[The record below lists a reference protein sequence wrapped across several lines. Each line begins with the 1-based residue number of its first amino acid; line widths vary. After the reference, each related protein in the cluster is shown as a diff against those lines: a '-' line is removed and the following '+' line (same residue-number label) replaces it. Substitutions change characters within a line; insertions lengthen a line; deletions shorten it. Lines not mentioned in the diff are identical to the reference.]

1 MPKLKPTEKE
11 ERDRITRSVI
21 RGNQERYGI
30 KDEQMAKSLGLHI
43 CTYRDKLNH
52 EPERIRLDELQ
63 TMSRLLKFTP
73 IQAAS
78 LVLGRDLTTKEIKDF
93 ILM

>member
-1 MPKLKPTEKE
+1 MPKLKPSEKE

-21 RGNQERYGI
+21 RGNQERYGVDDGQI
-30 KDEQMAKSLGLHI
+30 AKTLGLHPY
-43 CTYRDKLNH
+43 TYRDKLN

-63 TMSRLLKFTP
+63 ALSRLLKFTP

-78 LVLGRDLTTKEIKDF
+78 LVLGRDLTAREIKDF

>member
-1 MPKLKPTEKE
+1 MPKLKPSEKE

-21 RGNQERYGI
+21 RGNQERYGV
-30 KDEQMAKSLGLHI
+30 KDDQIAKTLGLHPY
-43 CTYRDKLNH
+43 TYSDKLN

-63 TMSRLLKFTP
+63 ALSRLLKFTP

-78 LVLGRDLTTKEIKDF
+78 LVLGRDLTAREIKDF

>member
-1 MPKLKPTEKE
+1 MPKLKPSEKE

-21 RGNQERYGI
+21 RCNQERYGI
-30 KDEQMAKSLGLHI
+30 MDEHVAKSLGLHI
-43 CTYRDKLNH
+43 NTYREKLNN

-63 TMSRLLKFTP
+63 IMAKKLKFTP

-78 LVLGRDLTTKEIKDF
+78 IVLGRDLTAKEMKDF

>member
-1 MPKLKPTEKE
+1 MPKLKPSEKE

-21 RGNQERYGI
+21 RGNQERYGVV
-30 KDEQMAKSLGLHI
+30 DGQVAKSLGLHI
-43 CTYRDKLNH
+43 NTYREKLNN
-52 EPERIRLDELQ
+52 EPERLRLDKLQ
-63 TMSRLLKFTP
+63 ALSRLLKFTP

-78 LVLGRDLTTKEIKDF
+78 LVLGRDLTAREVRDF